1 MKRIIESHN
10 PAWKYLY
17 EKESD
22 KLKNIFK
29 REYKS
34 LNHIGSTSVE
44 GLGSQPIIDMS
55 IGMNELQDKEY
66 YAHKLGSLG
75 YKYAN
80 GSAFEEWILFKKYK
94 RHKFHL
100 HIMPYNSKRLVEQI
114 IFKLML
120 QNNPDIAKMYEQ
132 KKRYLVDYDD
142 PLFYHMAKE
151 DFVNEVVKL
160 GRSSS

>member
-1 MKRIIESHN
+1 
-10 PAWKYLY
+10 
-17 EKESD
+17 
-22 KLKNIFK
+22 
-29 REYKS
+29 
-34 LNHIGSTSVE
+34 
-44 GLGSQPIIDMS
+44 
-55 IGMNELQDKEY
+55 
-66 YAHKLGSLG
+66 
-75 YKYAN
+75 
-80 GSAFEEWILFKKYK
+80 
-94 RHKFHL
+94 
-100 HIMPYNSKRLVEQI
+100 MPYDSKRLVEQI